1 MDHSWDDALRLRFS
15 APATQACQHL
25 SDVEEVH
32 VQDHVTL
39 KGGVRIPKIGCG
51 TWQLRA
57 TECAQ
62 IVAEALRLGYRHVDT
77 AQGYENEAAVGE
89 GIRASGIPREEIFI
103 TTKVRPD
110 FAADGAL
117 QKSTEDSLKR
127 LGTGVI
133 DLLLLHWPSPTVSVS
148 ESARALSDAKSLGL
162 TKHIGV
168 SNLTVAKLDEAIRS
182 SPEPLVAAQIEYHPY
197 LNQSRI
203 LAAIRGHGLAVIA
216 YCPIALGK
224 VANDPHLVAIGA
236 KHYKTAAQ
244 VTLRWLIQQDDV
256 AAIPKTAQP
265 ARLRENLSVFDFR
278 LSDIEMGEI
287 RRLVRPNS
295 RLVNE
300 PQWVPKWD
308 D

>member
-1 MDHSWDDALRLRFS
+1 M
-15 APATQACQHL
+15 
-25 SDVEEVH
+25 
-32 VQDHVTL
+32 
-39 KGGVRIPKIGCG
+39 
-51 TWQLRA
+51 
-57 TECAQ
+57 
-62 IVAEALRLGYRHVDT
+62 
-77 AQGYENEAAVGE
+77 
-89 GIRASGIPREEIFI
+89 
-103 TTKVRPD
+103 
-110 FAADGAL
+110 
-117 QKSTEDSLKR
+117 
-127 LGTGVI
+127 
-133 DLLLLHWPSPTVSVS
+133 
-148 ESARALSDAKSLGL
+148 
-162 TKHIGV
+162 
-168 SNLTVAKLDEAIRS
+168 DEAIRS

-236 KHYKTAAQ
+236 KHNKTAAQ